1 VNDISGDFMQEP
13 TMSQRFKDKVAVVT
27 GGNSG
32 IGLAAAKA
40 FVREGA
46 KVAITG
52 RSDTTLK
59 AAQKELGPDV
69 LVIKADMSRVPEIAA
84 AMARIKDRFGRI
96 DALFVN
102 AGIGR
107 FVPFEEVTEEF
118 YDETMATNLKGA
130 FFTIQKAVP
139 LLSRG
144 AAVVLNASIN
154 AHMGMPG
161 SSVYGA
167 SKAAVVNLAKTLSAD
182 LLQRGVRV
190 NVVSPGPVTT
200 PILDR
205 MGLPEEQTRQLKER
219 ITEQVP
225 LKRFGHPD
233 EIAAAVLYL
242 SSSESA
248 FVVGTELV
256 VDGGMIQL

>member
-1 VNDISGDFMQEP
+1 
-13 TMSQRFKDKVAVVT
+13 MSRRFEGTVAVVT

-32 IGLAAAKA
+32 IGLATAKA
-40 FVREGA
+40 FAREGA

-52 RSDTTLK
+52 RSEATLK
-59 AAQKELGPDV
+59 EAQADLGPEALV
-69 LVIKADMSRVPEIAA
+69 LRADMSRVSEIGTAFD
-84 AMARIKDRFGRI
+84 RIRERFDRI

-102 AGIGR
+102 AGIGK

-118 YDETMATNLKGA
+118 FDETMAVNLKGV
-130 FFTIQKAVP
+130 FFTVQKAVP

-144 AAVVLNASIN
+144 GTVVLNASIN
-154 AHMGMPG
+154 AHLGMPG
-161 SSVYGA
+161 TTVYGA

-182 LLQRGVRV
+182 LLARGIRV
-190 NVVSPGPVTT
+190 NVVSPGPVST
-200 PILDR
+200 PIFER
-205 MGLPEEQTRQLKER
+205 MGLPQEDLRQIRER
-219 ITEQVP
+219 ITDQVP
-225 LKRFGHPD
+225 LKRFGQPD

-242 SSSESA
+242 SSAESA

>member
-1 VNDISGDFMQEP
+1 
-13 TMSQRFKDKVAVVT
+13 MSERFKNKVAVVT

-32 IGLAAAKA
+32 IGLATAKA
-40 FVREGA
+40 FAREGA

-52 RSDTTLK
+52 RSDATLK

-69 LVIKADMSRVPEIAA
+69 LAIKADSSRVSEIAA
-84 AMARIKDRFGRI
+84 AMDRIKERFGRI

-102 AGIGR
+102 AGIGK
-107 FVPFEEVTEEF
+107 FVPIEEVTEAF
-118 YDETMATNLKGA
+118 FDETMATNLKGA
-130 FFTIQKAVP
+130 FFTVQKAIP

-154 AHMGMPG
+154 AHIGLPG

-167 SKAAVVNLAKTLSAD
+167 SKAAVVNLAKTLSID
-182 LLQRGVRV
+182 LLARGVRV

-205 MGLPEEQTRQLKER
+205 MGLPEKETRELKER
-219 ITEQVP
+219 ITAQVP

-242 SSSESA
+242 SSNESA

-256 VDGGMIQL
+256 IDGGYIQL

>member
-1 VNDISGDFMQEP
+1 MSG
-13 TMSQRFKDKVAVVT
+13 RFADKVAVVT

-32 IGLAAAKA
+32 IGLATAKA
-40 FVREGA
+40 FAREGA
-46 KVAITG
+46 RVAITG
-52 RSDTTLK
+52 RSDATLK
-59 AAQKELGPDV
+59 AAQRELGPDT
-69 LVIKADMSRVPEIAA
+69 LVIKADMSRVPEITT
-84 AMARIKDRFGRI
+84 AMDQIKRKFARI

-107 FVPFEEVTEEF
+107 FVPFEAVTEEF
-118 YDETMATNLKGA
+118 FDETMATNLRGA

-139 LLSRG
+139 LLSQG

-161 SSVYGA
+161 STVYGA

-190 NVVSPGPVTT
+190 NVVSPGPVAT

-205 MGLPEEQTRQLKER
+205 MGLPEEQTRQLKEQ

>member
-1 VNDISGDFMQEP
+1 MRESRM
-13 TMSQRFKDKVAVVT
+13 TQRFKDKVAVVT

-32 IGLAAAKA
+32 IGLATARA
-40 FVREGA
+40 FAGEGA

-59 AAQKELGPDV
+59 AAQKELGPDA
-69 LVIKADMSRVPEIAA
+69 LVIKADMSRLPEIAA
-84 AMARIKDRFGRI
+84 AMARIKERFGRI

-118 YDETMATNLKGA
+118 FDETMATNLKGA
-130 FFTIQKAVP
+130 YFTIQKAVP

-144 AAVVLNASIN
+144 SAVVLNASIN

-167 SKAAVVNLAKTLSAD
+167 SKAAVVNLAKTLTAD
-182 LLQRGVRV
+182 LLHRGVRV

-205 MGLPEEQTRQLKER
+205 MGLPEEQTRQLKEQ
-219 ITEQVP
+219 ITAQVP

>member
-1 VNDISGDFMQEP
+1 MSG
-13 TMSQRFKDKVAVVT
+13 RFADKVALVT

-32 IGLAAAKA
+32 IGLATAQA

-46 KVAITG
+46 RVAITG

-59 AAQKELGPDV
+59 AAEAELGPNA
-69 LVIKADMSRVPEIAA
+69 LVIKADASRVPEIAA
-84 AMARIKDRFGRI
+84 AIDQIKRKFGRI
-96 DALFVN
+96 DALFAN

-118 YDETMATNLKGA
+118 FDQMMATNLKGV
-130 FFTIQKAVP
+130 FFTVQKAAP
-139 LLSRG
+139 LFPRG

-154 AHMGMPG
+154 AHMGMPN

-182 LLQRGVRV
+182 LLPRGVRV
-190 NVVSPGPVTT
+190 NVVSPGPVAT
-200 PILDR
+200 PIFDR
-205 MGLPEEQTRQLKER
+205 TGQPEEQTRQTKDW
-219 ITEQVP
+219 IAGQIP
-225 LKRFGHPD
+225 LKRFADPE
-233 EIAAAVLYL
+233 EIAGAVLYL
-242 SSSESA
+242 ASNESA

-256 VDGGMIQL
+256 IDGGMIQL

>member
-1 VNDISGDFMQEP
+1 MSG
-13 TMSQRFKDKVAVVT
+13 RFTDKVAMVT

-32 IGLAAAKA
+32 IGLATAKA
-40 FVREGA
+40 FAREGA
-46 KVAITG
+46 RVAITG

-59 AAQKELGPDV
+59 AAQKELGPGA
-69 LVIKADMSRVPEIAA
+69 LAIKADMSRVPEITA
-84 AMARIKDRFGRI
+84 AMDQIKRKFGRI

-107 FVPFEEVTEEF
+107 FVPFEAVTEEF
-118 YDETMATNLKGA
+118 FDETIATNLKGA
-130 FFTIQKAVP
+130 FFTIQKATP
-139 LLSRG
+139 LFPRG

-154 AHMGMPG
+154 AHMGMPN

-182 LLQRGVRV
+182 LLPHGVRV
-190 NVVSPGPVTT
+190 NVVSPGPVAT

-205 MGLPEEQTRQLKER
+205 MGLPEEETRQLKER
-219 ITEQVP
+219 IAEQVP

>member
-1 VNDISGDFMQEP
+1 
-13 TMSQRFKDKVAVVT
+13 MSERFKNKIAVVT

-32 IGLAAAKA
+32 IGLATAKA
-40 FVREGA
+40 FAREGA
-46 KVAITG
+46 RVAITG
-52 RSDTTLK
+52 RSDATLK
-59 AAQKELGPDV
+59 AAQKELGGDV
-69 LVIKADMSRVPEIAA
+69 LVVKADASRVSEIGA
-84 AMARIKDRFGRI
+84 AMDRIKEKFGRI

-107 FVPFEEVTEEF
+107 FVPVEEVTEEF
-118 YDETMATNLKGA
+118 FDETIATNLKGA
-130 FFTIQKAVP
+130 FFTVQKAIP

-154 AHMGMPG
+154 AHVGLPG

-182 LLQRGVRV
+182 LLQRDVRV
-190 NVVSPGPVTT
+190 NVVSPGPVAT
-200 PILDR
+200 PIFDR
-205 MGLPEEQTRQLKER
+205 MGLSEDQTRQLRDQISER
-219 ITEQVP
+219 VP
-225 LKRFGHPD
+225 LKRFGRPE

-242 SSSESA
+242 ASSESA

-256 VDGGMIQL
+256 VDGGMIHL

>member
-1 VNDISGDFMQEP
+1 MG
-13 TMSQRFKDKVAVVT
+13 QRFKDKVAVVT

-32 IGLAAAKA
+32 IGLATAKA
-40 FVREGA
+40 YTREGA
-46 KVAITG
+46 RVAITG

-59 AAQKELGPDV
+59 TAQKELGPDA
-69 LVIKADMSRVPEIAA
+69 LVIKADMSRVPEITA
-84 AMARIKDRFGRI
+84 AMDQIKQKHGRI

-107 FVPFEEVTEEF
+107 FVPLEAVTEEF
-118 YDETMATNLKGA
+118 FDETMATNLKGA
-130 FFTIQKAVP
+130 FFTVQKAIP

-154 AHMGMPG
+154 AHMGMPN

-190 NVVSPGPVTT
+190 NVVSPGPVAT

-205 MGLPEEQTRQLKER
+205 MGLPEEQTRQTKEW
-219 ITEQVP
+219 ITQQVP

-242 SSSESA
+242 SSSESR